1 MKRTALRHDF
11 VLSPNVDERR
21 DGLQPN
27 LLILHYTGM
36 RSAAIACDWLCSPQS
51 RVSCHY
57 LVDEAGA
64 ITQMVDEDL
73 RAWHAGVSQWQ
84 NLTDINSRSIGI
96 EIQNLGHQLGYS
108 AFPARQMQAVIDLCT
123 DILSRHDIQPRHV
136 LAHSDIAPSRKI
148 DPGELFNWRL
158 LAGHGIGHW
167 VAPEPLGGG
176 PFLQAGDRGQAVEA
190 LQAMLRLYGY
200 AIEPNGEFDA
210 MTVSVMRAFQRHF
223 RPEKVDG
230 VADTS
235 SVATLHRLLAA
246 LPPDQPLRQ
255 S

>member
-1 MKRTALRHDF
+1 VKRSPLAHDF

-21 DGLQPN
+21 SGVSAG

-36 RSAAIACDWLCSPQS
+36 ASAEVARDWLCAPQS

-57 LVDEAGA
+57 LVGEEGR

-73 RAWHAGVSQWQ
+73 RAWHAGVSQWHS
-84 NLTDINSRSIGI
+84 LSDINSHSIGI
-96 EIQNLGHQLGYS
+96 EIQNPGHTLGYRP
-108 AFPARQMQAVIDLCT
+108 FPPEQIEAVIALCR
-123 DILSRHDIQPRHV
+123 DIGSRHAIAPRHV

-148 DPGELFNWRL
+148 DPGELFDWRL
-158 LAGHGIGHW
+158 LHERGIGHW
-167 VAPEPLGGG
+167 VQPEAISGG
-176 PFLQAGDRGQAVEA
+176 PFLQAGDSGASVEA

-200 AIEPNGEFDA
+200 RIEASGQFDA
-210 MTVSVMRAFQRHF
+210 ATEAVVRAFQRHF
-223 RPEKVDG
+223 RPSKVDG

-235 SVATLHRLLAA
+235 SVATLHKLLAA
-246 LPPDQPLRQ
+246 LPADQPLLQ